1 MAFPRIRLG
10 KAFLCGLSIVVLAPV
25 LYAGSVEDIKALLD
39 HGNAAAAYRFG
50 KSHPEELGNP
60 SFDFYFGI
68 AAIDSGH
75 SGEGVLALERY
86 TLNFPDNLSAR
97 LELAR
102 GYFVLAD
109 DQRAREEF
117 YAVLETNPPAP
128 VKANINK
135 FLDAMNSRESQ
146 YHMTLNGIVEAGY
159 GYDTNANGGIGSP
172 NVNLP
177 GFGEVIV
184 SEEGLRA
191 PTMYEMLSAGG
202 QVAKPL
208 APGLAVFARGRIDGR
223 FHNAAQQFNQNNAA
237 ATSGLSYIKNK
248 NAYSTAVSFSKMDV
262 DKNRFR
268 NVGDVSVEWHHLLNE
283 LKSVDV
289 QYQYAQLRY
298 AGSNEPRNANFNAIG
313 LGFRKAFIG
322 DWRPQ
327 VTANAH
333 AGTEHNLE
341 DRPDLGR
348 YLLGADIGL
357 VIAPASKWTLSTAA
371 TYMGSQYNAEDALT
385 LIRRQD
391 NYYGL
396 SAAATYALK
405 RQVIVG
411 AELLGA
417 RNGSNLA
424 LYEYERGMLTFRIR
438 YEFH

>member
-1 MAFPRIRLG
+1 MAFARIRFA
-10 KAFLCGLSIVVLAPV
+10 KAFLCGLTVVALAPV
-25 LYAGSVEDIKALLD
+25 LYAGAVEDIKALLD
-39 HGNAAAAYRFG
+39 HGNAAGAYRYG
-50 KSHPEELGNP
+50 KSHPDELGNP

-117 YAVLETNPPAP
+117 YGVLETNPPAP
-128 VKANINK
+128 VKANIDK
-135 FLDAMNSRESQ
+135 FLDAINSRESVD
-146 YHMTLNGIVEAGY
+146 HMTLNGIVEAGF
-159 GYDTNANGGIGSP
+159 GYDSNANGGIGSP

-177 GFGEVIV
+177 GFGEVTV

-191 PTMYEMLSAGG
+191 ATMYQMLVAGG
-202 QVAKPL
+202 QIARPL
-208 APGLAVFARGRIDGR
+208 APGLAVFARARVDGR

-248 NAYSTAVSFSKMDV
+248 NAYSTAISYSEMHV

-283 LKSVDV
+283 LKSFDV

-298 AGSNEPRNANFNAIG
+298 AGSNEARNSNFNAIG
-313 LGFRKAFIG
+313 LGFRRAYIK

-333 AGTEHNLE
+333 AGMEHNLE

-348 YLLGADIGL
+348 ALLGADVGL
-357 VIAPASKWTLSTAA
+357 VIAPASKWTLSTVA
-371 TYMGSQYNAEDALT
+371 TYLGSRYSAEDALT
-385 LIRRQD
+385 LTRREDHFYGLTAAASYALRRQ
-391 NYYGL
+391 
-396 SAAATYALK
+396 
-405 RQVIVG
+405 VVVG

-417 RNGSNLA
+417 RNGSTLA

>member
-1 MAFPRIRLG
+1 MAFPCIRTGNVL
-10 KAFLCGLSIVVLAPV
+10 LCGLCILALAPV
-25 LYAGSVEDIKALLD
+25 LHAGPVEDIKALLD
-39 HGNAAAAYRFG
+39 RGNAAAAYRYG
-50 KSHPEELGNP
+50 KSHTDEFGNP

-117 YAVLETNPPAP
+117 YTVLETNPPAT
-128 VKANINK
+128 VKANIDK

-146 YHMTLNGIVEAGY
+146 YHTTLNGIVEAGF

-177 GFGEVIV
+177 GFGVVTV

-208 APGLAVFARGRIDGR
+208 APGLALFARGRVDGR
-223 FHNAAQQFNQNNAA
+223 YHSAAQQFNQNNAA
-237 ATSGLSYIKNK
+237 ATSGFSYIKNK
-248 NAYSTAVSFSKMDV
+248 NAYSTAISYSKMDV

-268 NVGDVSVEWHHLLNE
+268 SVGDVSVEWHRLLNE

-289 QYQYAQLRY
+289 QFQYAQLRY
-298 AGSNEPRNANFNAIG
+298 AGSNEARNANFNAVGVG
-313 LGFRKAFIG
+313 LRRAFIR

-327 VTANAH
+327 LTANAH
-333 AGTEHNLE
+333 AGVEHNIE

-348 YLLGADIGL
+348 GLLGADIGV
-357 VIAPASKWTLSTAA
+357 VIAPVSKWTLSTVA
-371 TYMGSQYNAEDALT
+371 TYMGSHYSAEDSLT
-385 LIRRQD
+385 LVRRKD
-391 NYYGL
+391 HYYGL
-396 SAAATYALK
+396 TAAASYALK

-424 LYEYERGMLTFRIR
+424 LYEYERGLLTFRVR

>member
-1 MAFPRIRLG
+1 MAFTRIRLG
-10 KAFLCGLSIVVLAPV
+10 KALLCGLSIIALAPV
-25 LYAGSVEDIKALLD
+25 LYAGSVEEIKALLD

-50 KSHPEELGNP
+50 KSHPDEMGNP

-146 YHMTLNGIVEAGY
+146 YHMSANGIVETGF

-177 GFGEVIV
+177 GYGEVTV

-202 QVAKPL
+202 QVARPL
-208 APGLAVFARGRIDGR
+208 APGLALFARGRIDGR

-248 NAYSTAVSFSKMDV
+248 NAYSTAISYSKMDV

-268 NVGDVSVEWHHLLNE
+268 SVGDVSVEWHRLLNE

-289 QYQYAQLRY
+289 QFQYAQLRY
-298 AGSNEPRNANFNAIG
+298 AGSNEARNANFNAVG
-313 LGFRKAFIG
+313 LGFRRAFIR

-327 VTANAH
+327 LTANVH
-333 AGTEHNLE
+333 AGIEHNLE

-348 YLLGADIGL
+348 SLLGTDIGL
-357 VIAPASKWTLSTAA
+357 VIAPASKWTLSTVV
-371 TYMGSQYNAEDALT
+371 TYMGSHYSAEDALT
-385 LIRRQD
+385 QVQRQD
-391 NYYGL
+391 YYYGL
-396 SAAATYALK
+396 SAGASYALK

-424 LYEYERGMLTFRIR
+424 LYEYERGLLTFRIR